1 MALKQTS
8 GIFCRALL
16 GVRYYSSSSKLV
28 DVQVNDKNGIAIVT
42 LQRPPVNGLNLELI
56 NNLSSTIDEL
66 EKNKSKGLILTS
78 VSYVIDVFT
87 IISVE
92 IKLM

>member
-8 GIFCRALL
+8 GIFYRALL
-16 GVRYYSSSSKLV
+16 GVRHFSSSNKLV

-42 LQRPPVNGLNLELI
+42 LQRPPVNALNLELI
-56 NNLSSTIDEL
+56 NDLSSVIDEL

-78 VSYVIDVFT
+78 VSLYCIIYYLFT
-87 IISVE
+87 NR
-92 IKLM
+92 